1 MAKEIERKF
10 LVHKNWKK
18 LVSTENHLLETI
30 SIKQGYISTESGRS
44 VRVRL
49 STTNCVHT
57 GYITIKGP
65 TKGITKPEFEYEIP
79 VSDAKEMLKTMC
91 TGDIVDKT
99 RYVYDTGDDNLSW
112 EIDVFSGKN
121 KGLVVAEIELQRPR
135 QRFPIPSW
143 LGVEVTKEKRYTNLN
158 LSKNPYKLW

>member
-10 LVHKNWKK
+10 LLHANWKK
-18 LVSTENHLLETI
+18 QVAAESTLLDTI
-30 SIKQGYISTESGRS
+30 RIKQGYISTESGRS

-49 STTNCVHT
+49 STSNGVHT

-79 VSDAKEMLKTMC
+79 VSDAKEMLKTLC
-91 TGDIVDKT
+91 TGDIVEKT
-99 RYVYDTGDDNLSW
+99 RYVYDTGDDDLSW

-121 KGLVVAEIELQRPR
+121 KGLVVAEIEVRRAR
-135 QRFPIPSW
+135 QKFPIPSW
-143 LGVEVTKEKRYTNLN
+143 LGVEVTGEKRYSNLN
-158 LSKNPYKLW
+158 LSRNPYKLW